1 MPRVVVALYDVVRGL
16 RDREGACLLQQT
28 GAVAARCS
36 GSLDS
41 RASASSVATIA
52 DRSRNSRALSGVKRK
67 PLPRSLVMTPS
78 RSSVIRASRS
88 GVRLTPSSVASC
100 PSLIGELVAIV
111 PLPRRLIS
119 SSLTCSRSLAVFDW
133 HVRLPSPSVR
143 SIIRYRK
150 VTRYR
155 RRRPG

>member
-111 PLPRRLIS
+111 PRPRRLIS
-119 SSLTCSRSLAVFDW
+119 SSLTCSRSGGFDW

-155 RRRPG
+155 RRRLG